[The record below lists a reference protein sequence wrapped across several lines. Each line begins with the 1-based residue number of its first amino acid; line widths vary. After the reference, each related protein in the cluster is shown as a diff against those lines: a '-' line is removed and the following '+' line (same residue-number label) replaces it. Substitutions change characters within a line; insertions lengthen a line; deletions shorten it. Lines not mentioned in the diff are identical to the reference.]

1 MLLSPLRW
9 LLLAGVVCMQTGKVF
24 ALDAIEPV
32 CVQQGQ
38 CSRATL
44 LASGISTTKVLTFI
58 PQTLSPNITRLDIT
72 GNSILTFT
80 GTELKVYSKLEEVYV
95 GMLPLIE
102 TCVLQFMHALLR
114 VTRVLTGNPVKVIP
128 ISMFAGLPKLK
139 NVYVATD

>member
-1 MLLSPLRW
+1 LDPSVVNAEIVCVAMVHSVPQRLVVISMFCVQLS
-9 LLLAGVVCMQTGKVF
+9 KIF

-44 LASGISTTKVLTFI
+44 LASGISTTKVLTFV

-80 GTELKVYSKLEEVYV
+80 GTELNVYSKLEEVYV
-95 GMLPLIE
+95 
-102 TCVLQFMHALLR
+102 
-114 VTRVLTGNPVKVIP
+114 
-128 ISMFAGLPKLK
+128 AGSSLAFPTFHTLSSFFSE
-139 NVYVATD
+139 Y